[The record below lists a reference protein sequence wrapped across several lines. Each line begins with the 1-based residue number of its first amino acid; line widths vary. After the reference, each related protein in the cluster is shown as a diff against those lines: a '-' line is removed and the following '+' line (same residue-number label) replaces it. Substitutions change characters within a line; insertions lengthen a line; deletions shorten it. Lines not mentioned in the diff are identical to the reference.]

1 MPACVMQFWAVLT
14 SDMHASTCRAEEFS
28 IKMVLSDDEST
39 VDIMVQGDDEEIER
53 MRKEFNF
60 MEKDMIYVP
69 GLLESM
75 SKKE

>member
-1 MPACVMQFWAVLT
+1 
-14 SDMHASTCRAEEFS
+14 
-28 IKMVLSDDEST
+28 MVLSDDEST

-75 SKKE
+75 SNKE

>member
-1 MPACVMQFWAVLT
+1 MRTQFWAVLA
-14 SDMHASTCRAEEFS
+14 SDVHACTCRAEEFS

-75 SKKE
+75 SNKE